1 MNRALFSGVSGL
13 KSHQT
18 KMDVI
23 GNNIANV
30 NTYGYKAQRVIF
42 SDTMYQ
48 AISSAQEGSSTSG
61 GINPSAVGYG
71 SSVAAIQTDTSQAS
85 MQSTS
90 YGTDVAICGEGYYQ
104 VMDSAG
110 NIFYTKAGV
119 FGVDE
124 NGYMVDENGNFVLG
138 ANTKDGDPDS
148 QKIQVN
154 NVGTVSAQTANS
166 AFTLN
171 GVEYSL
177 EAENA
182 TDAGNVSFTFASS
195 SVMASGL
202 AAQAT
207 ISSTGAITITFN
219 ENESFATMAD
229 VNQAINDAITEANG
243 GVAHE
248 AGDFTLT
255 PETGTITDASGNF
268 VDSTG
273 ATISLTGADL
283 VDSDFGVDE
292 GSVTAVGTIYGQS
305 GVSFDSV
312 SSSFSSSGTLT
323 FSATFDDSV
332 TPNTWTLSA
341 TDGTNTYTSDA
352 ITSSS
357 SASTILLKN
366 TSTPDDTDY
375 FEMTMPTYAE
385 LNTQYGTNATTP
397 PVAGTYGGTET
408 ATSVASAESTDLGLG
423 SASVTLADGTEGG
436 DVDLSELTVSIS
448 SDGTVYA
455 THDTLGTVE
464 VGAIS
469 LANFANPSGLEQV
482 GSSYFSATLNS
493 GDAQLC
499 TPGEDGTGN
508 LKTSA
513 LEMSNVDLSSEMAEM
528 ITTQRGF
535 QANSRVI
542 TVTDTMIEELVNLKR

>member
-61 GINPSAVGYG
+61 GINPSTVGYG
-71 SSVAAIQTDTSQAS
+71 TSVASIQTDTSQAS

-110 NIFYTKAGV
+110 NIFYTKAGI

-138 ANTKDGDPDS
+138 SNTKGGDPDS

-154 NVGTVSAQTANS
+154 NVGTVSAQAATS
-166 AFTLN
+166 TFTLN

-177 EAENA
+177 KAEKA

-195 SVMASGL
+195 AELASGL
-202 AAQAT
+202 AAKAT
-207 ISSTGAITITFN
+207 ISSTGAITITLN
-219 ENESFATMAD
+219 ENESFASMAE

-255 PETGTITDASGNF
+255 PESSTITNASGNF

-283 VDSDFGVDE
+283 VDSEFGVDD
-292 GSVTAVGTIYGQS
+292 GTVTATGTIYGQS
-305 GVSFDSV
+305 DITFDSV

-323 FSATFDDSV
+323 FSAAYDLATDS
-332 TPNTWTLSA
+332 WTLSA

-352 ITSSS
+352 ITSAS
-357 SASTILLKN
+357 SASTVLLKN
-366 TSTPDDTDY
+366 GTDSTDY
-375 FEMTMPTYAE
+375 FEMTMPTYSE
-385 LNTQYGTNATTP
+385 LNTTYNGGTAP
-397 PVAGTYGGTET
+397 AASGTYGGTET
-408 ATSVASAESTDLGLG
+408 ATSTPSTESTDLGLG

-493 GDAQLC
+493 GEAQLC